1 MTGCAMV
8 KWIKL
13 SKTALALG
21 MGLVGAA
28 AQARTCPPQYQNSWV
43 APQFSNATAVLNA
56 SLKSVDASL
65 SAQLQ
70 FQSERLNSA
79 VAVLTSQ
86 KALAASQISD
96 ANRTTAQQ
104 VATGLGVM
112 SQTERVKRAR
122 FDFGG
127 EFGQGFSPCEVY
139 ATRSVIASRDA
150 DMDSEVNAKMQVEVI
165 AAPGRYAPRGE
176 AAAQLFTDNQASCT
190 QDMVSAGLCQS
201 VGATPGASMSVAT
214 LFDIADEGDATYA
227 AKVAFINNIVGLPD
241 PPIETVSG
249 VSRDAYMLAKARK
262 DAMLSPAVASLK
274 ALQLEYSGI
283 EGAETGVGVPLAQMF
298 RQEIGRYVG
307 GTQENEAWTRVMAAQ
322 NERGVMVEL
331 LKIKA
336 LDLAMQTRQLR
347 QYERIEA
354 SLAALVAV
362 EAQNNELV
370 GHARVLADQEEAATS
385 AARGSIK

>member
-1 MTGCAMV
+1 MGKCLE
-8 KWIKL
+8 I
-13 SKTALALG
+13 SKFALVLG
-21 MGLVGAA
+21 MGLTGASV
-28 AQARTCPPQYQNSWV
+28 QGRTCPPQYQNDWV
-43 APQFSNATAVLNA
+43 APQFANATEVLNA
-56 SLKSVDASL
+56 SLQSVDASL
-65 SAQLQ
+65 SAQLL

-86 KALAASQISD
+86 KAVAASQIAD

-150 DMDSEVNAKMQVEVI
+150 DMDAEINARMQSEVI
-165 AAPGRYAPRGE
+165 AAPGRYAVRRD
-176 AAAQLFTDNQASCT
+176 AAIQMFKDNEASCT
-190 QDMVSAGLCQS
+190 QDMVSVGLCQS

-214 LFDIADEGDATYA
+214 LFDIADEGDATYD

-249 VSRDAYMLAKARK
+249 VARDAYMLAKARK
-262 DAMLSPAVASLK
+262 DAALSPAVASLK
-274 ALQLEYSGI
+274 ALQLEYSGVQ
-283 EGAETGVGVPLAQMF
+283 GAETGSGVPLAQMF
-298 RQEIGRYVG
+298 RQEIERYVG
-307 GTQENEAWTRVMAAQ
+307 GTQENEDWTRVMAAQ

-354 SLAALVAV
+354 GLAALVAT
-362 EAQNNELV
+362 EAQINGAV
-370 GHARVLADQEEAATS
+370 GQASVDLDREAAAIS
-385 AARGSIK
+385 KVRGSVQ